1 MKLKI
6 KTLLII
12 SLSILVTMKAS
23 AETYNDQENG
33 LKFDTGQL
41 VLSKSESKPNITI
54 FKSGE
59 APFSVNVQY
68 KIST

>member
-41 VLSKSESKPNITI
+41 VLSESSPALG
-54 FKSGE
+54 SY
-59 APFSVNVQY
+59 S
-68 KIST
+68 